1 MGNQRIS
8 ALPLKSI
15 PDATDVIPI
24 VDVQFD
30 SANYINKKTTV
41 GALNTFTDAR
51 IDEKIAELNVVSSVN
66 GKGGNVILNLAEIG
80 GVSLPSVANNLVLA
94 YDQSLS
100 AWTGRAPA
108 TIDETLDGG
117 EF

>member
-24 VDVQFD
+24 VDVQFG
-30 SANYINKKTTV
+30 SANYVNKKTTV
-41 GALNTFTDAR
+41 GALSTLTDTR
-51 IDEKIAELNVVSSVN
+51 IDEKIAELNIVSSVN
-66 GKGGNVILNLAEIG
+66 GKNGAVVLNLAEIG
-80 GVSLPSVANNLVLA
+80 GVSIPVVADNFVLS
-94 YDQSLS
+94 YDQTLA
-100 AWTGRAPA
+100 AWTGRDVA

>member
-8 ALPLKSI
+8 ALPLKFI

-24 VDVQFD
+24 VDVQFG

-41 GALNTFTDAR
+41 GALTTLTDAR
-51 IDEKIAELNVVSSVN
+51 IDEKIAELNIVSSVN
-66 GKGGNVILNLAEIG
+66 GKGGTVVLNLAELG
-80 GVSLPSVANNLVLA
+80 GVNISTVSNNFVLA
-94 YDQSLS
+94 YDQSLA